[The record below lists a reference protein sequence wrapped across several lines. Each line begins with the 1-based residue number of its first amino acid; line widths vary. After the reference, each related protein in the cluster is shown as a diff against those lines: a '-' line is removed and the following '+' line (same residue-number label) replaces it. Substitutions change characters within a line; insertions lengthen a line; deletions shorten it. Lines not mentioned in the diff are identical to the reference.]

1 MPTVIHQHQNTR
13 CLNTWQNVLSW
24 KILSKIQ
31 AWQVLIDEQ
40 FCSNTLFS
48 IARNSVNPTI
58 YKRHQVCIIVM
69 WKTLDKTVS
78 SKFFSSELQQK
89 LKYSYI
95 SKIIL
100 TFRNHYKII
109 SSISLPIPSYAPH
122 MHTLPCTSLL
132 EINVACNTVIKLGM
146 KCKFSFRIRLK
157 SEIQLSIIQFP
168 QRQQTQSRQI
178 LKSGIIPTL

>member
-1 MPTVIHQHQNTR
+1 MNSFV
-13 CLNTWQNVLSW
+13 V
-24 KILSKIQ
+24 ILSFQLLEIQ
-31 AWQVLIDEQ
+31 LTPQ
-40 FCSNTLFS
+40 FIKDS
-48 IARNSVNPTI
+48 
-58 YKRHQVCIIVM
+58 QVCIIVM
-69 WKTLDKTVS
+69 WKALDKTVS

-95 SKIIL
+95 SRIIL

-109 SSISLPIPSYAPH
+109 SSISLLIPSYAPH

-168 QRQQTQSRQI
+168 
-178 LKSGIIPTL
+178 